1 MFYDIKIK
9 KASAKE
15 EAPVSVEQMPPLPQL
30 GHIET
35 SAEARSRSESVKDK
49 TKMIS
54 EQINDVKMKLK
65 EKQNSKSVIYI

>member
-1 MFYDIKIK
+1 
-9 KASAKE
+9 
-15 EAPVSVEQMPPLPQL
+15 MPPLPQL

-54 EQINDVKMKLK
+54 EQINDVKMNLK